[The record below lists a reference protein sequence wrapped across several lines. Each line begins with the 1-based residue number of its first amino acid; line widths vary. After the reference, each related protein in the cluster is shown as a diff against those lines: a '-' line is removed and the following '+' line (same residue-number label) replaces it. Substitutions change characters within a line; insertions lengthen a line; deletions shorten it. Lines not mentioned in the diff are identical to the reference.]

1 MHLYPIHLP
10 NPKPTMNKPNIHDII
25 DLAYQVEQTRDPDI
39 KAGLKRYLLYLINS
53 SYSDIQPPE
62 VKPYKTPYNLYSC
75 KVCGENGIVCGRFDC
90 PTRVTKDIQPPVTPY
105 LGCSI
110 CGLNG
115 INGYVCYRSDCP
127 TKITC

>member
-10 NPKPTMNKPNIHDII
+10 NPKPTMNKPNLHDII

-53 SYSDIQPPE
+53 LYSDIQPPE
-62 VKPYKTPYNLYSC
+62 VKPYKSDSC
-75 KVCGENGIVCGRFDC
+75 A
-90 PTRVTKDIQPPVTPY
+90 
-105 LGCSI
+105 I

-115 INGYVCYRSDCP
+115 INGYVCTRSDCP